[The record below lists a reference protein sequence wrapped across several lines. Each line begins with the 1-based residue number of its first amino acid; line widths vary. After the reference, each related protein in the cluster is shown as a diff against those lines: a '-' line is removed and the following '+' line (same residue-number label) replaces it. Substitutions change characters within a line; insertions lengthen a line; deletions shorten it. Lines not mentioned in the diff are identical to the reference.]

1 MGEDGRFGGGAWTL
15 ALAGLTAV
23 VLLVGCVSVKELKKR
38 ERESDGYY
46 KQGIS
51 SMDSNQQQAF
61 VSFQKSIQLN
71 PDNYDAHYALGSIH
85 FQRKEFADAERE
97 FSRCVELMPTSG
109 EALNFYGRTLIELKR
124 LPEAVDVLRKTTA
137 LPLYATPDVAYTN
150 LGSALYFLG
159 DNAGAIRAYEEALKI
174 DPPTVPR
181 ALLYLEVGRLYI
193 AQGENAKAREA
204 LAQVKS
210 LDPQGTAGAEATKL
224 MQKLK

>member
-1 MGEDGRFGGGAWTL
+1 MGEDGRFGGGAWTR
-15 ALAGLTAV
+15 ALAGLAAV
-23 VLLVGCVSVKELKKR
+23 ALLVGCVSEDIAKR
-38 ERESDGYY
+38 EREADGYY
-46 KQGIS
+46 KQGLS
-51 SMDSNQQQAF
+51 HLASNQQQAF
-61 VSFQKSIQLN
+61 VAFQKSIQVN
-71 PDNYDAHYALGSIH
+71 PDNYDAHYALGSIY

-97 FSRCVELMPTSG
+97 FRRCSELMPDNG

-124 LPEAVDVLRKTTA
+124 LPEAVAALRKATA

-150 LGSALYFLG
+150 LGSALHLLG
-159 DNAGAIRAYEEALKI
+159 DHAGALRAYQEAIKI

-181 ALLYLEVGRLYI
+181 ALLYLEVGRLYV

-224 MQKLK
+224 MQKLR

>member
-1 MGEDGRFGGGAWTL
+1 MGDDGRFGGGAWMRI
-15 ALAGLTAV
+15 LAGLTAV
-23 VLLVGCVSVKELKKR
+23 VLLAGCVSAEELKKR
-38 ERESDGYY
+38 GRESEGYY
-46 KQGIS
+46 KQGLAN
-51 SMDSNQQQAF
+51 MDSNQQQAF

-71 PDNYDAHYALGSIH
+71 PDNYDARYALGSIY

-97 FSRCVELMPTSG
+97 FRRCIELMPENG

-137 LPLYATPDVAYTN
+137 LPLYATPDNAYSN
-150 LGSALYFLG
+150 LGYALYLLG
-159 DNAGAIRAYEEALKI
+159 DNAGALRAYQEALKI

-181 ALLYLEVGRLYI
+181 ALLYLELGRLYI

>member
-1 MGEDGRFGGGAWTL
+1 MGEDGRLGGGAWTR
-15 ALAGLTAV
+15 ALAGLAAV
-23 VLLVGCVSVKELKKR
+23 ALLVGCVSEDIAKR
-38 ERESDGYY
+38 EREADGYY
-46 KQGIS
+46 KQGLS
-51 SMDSNQQQAF
+51 HLASNQQQAF
-61 VSFQKSIQLN
+61 VAFQKSIQVN
-71 PDNYDAHYALGSIH
+71 PDNYDAHYALGSIY

-97 FSRCVELMPTSG
+97 FRRCSELMPDNG

-124 LPEAVDVLRKTTA
+124 LPEAVAALRKATA

-150 LGSALYFLG
+150 LGSALHLLG
-159 DNAGAIRAYEEALKI
+159 DHAGALRAYQEAIKI

-181 ALLYLEVGRLYI
+181 ALLYLEVGRLYV

-224 MQKLK
+224 MQKLR

>member
-1 MGEDGRFGGGAWTL
+1 MEEDGPFGGGAWMR
-15 ALAGLTAV
+15 ALIGLTAV
-23 VLLVGCVSVKELKKR
+23 ILLAGCVSAEELKKR
-38 ERESDGYY
+38 ERESEGYY

-61 VSFQKSIQLN
+61 VAFQKSIQLN

-97 FSRCVELMPTSG
+97 FRRCVELMPTSG

-159 DNAGAIRAYEEALKI
+159 DNDGAIRAYQEALKI

-224 MQKLK
+224 MQKLR

>member
-1 MGEDGRFGGGAWTL
+1 MGEDGRFGGGAWTR
-15 ALAGLTAV
+15 ALAGLAAV
-23 VLLVGCVSVKELKKR
+23 ALLVGCVSEDIAKR
-38 ERESDGYY
+38 EREADGYY
-46 KQGIS
+46 KQGLS
-51 SMDSNQQQAF
+51 HLASNQQQAF
-61 VSFQKSIQLN
+61 VAFQKSIQVN
-71 PDNYDAHYALGSIH
+71 PDNYDAHYALGSIY

-97 FSRCVELMPTSG
+97 FRRCSELMPDNG

-124 LPEAVDVLRKTTA
+124 LPEAVAALRKATA

-150 LGSALYFLG
+150 LGSALQLLG
-159 DNAGAIRAYEEALKI
+159 DHAGALRAYQEAIKI

-181 ALLYLEVGRLYI
+181 ALLYLEVGRLYV

-224 MQKLK
+224 MQKLR

>member
-1 MGEDGRFGGGAWTL
+1 MGEDGRFGSGAWTR
-15 ALAGLTAV
+15 ALAGLAAV
-23 VLLVGCVSVKELKKR
+23 ALLVGCVSTEDIAKR
-38 ERESDGYY
+38 EREADGYY
-46 KQGIS
+46 KQGLS
-51 SMDSNQQQAF
+51 HLASNQQQAF
-61 VSFQKSIQLN
+61 VAFQKSIQVN
-71 PDNYDAHYALGSIH
+71 PDNYDAHYALGSIY

-97 FSRCVELMPTSG
+97 FRRCSELMPDNG

-150 LGSALYFLG
+150 LGSALHLLG
-159 DNAGAIRAYEEALKI
+159 DHAGAIRAYQEAIKI

-181 ALLYLEVGRLYI
+181 ALLYLEVGRLYV

-224 MQKLK
+224 MQKLR

>member
-1 MGEDGRFGGGAWTL
+1 MGEDGRFGGGAWAQ

-23 VLLVGCVSVKELKKR
+23 VLLAGCVSAEELKKR
-38 ERESDGYY
+38 ERESEGYY
-46 KQGIS
+46 KQGLS
-51 SMDSNQQQAF
+51 NMDSNQQQAF
-61 VSFQKSIQLN
+61 VSFQKSLQLN

-85 FQRKEFADAERE
+85 FQRKEFAEAERE
-97 FSRCVELMPTSG
+97 FRRCIELMPDNG

-137 LPLYATPDVAYTN
+137 LPLYATPDKAYSS
-150 LGSALYFLG
+150 LGHALFLMG
-159 DNAGAIRAYEEALKI
+159 DSAGAIRAYQEALKV
-174 DPPTVPR
+174 DPPSVPR

-193 AQGENAKAREA
+193 AQGENARAREA

-224 MQKLK
+224 MQKMK

>member
-1 MGEDGRFGGGAWTL
+1 MGEDGRFGGGAWIR
-15 ALAGLTAV
+15 ALAGLAAV
-23 VLLVGCVSVKELKKR
+23 ALLVGCVSTEDIAKR
-38 ERESDGYY
+38 EREADGYY
-46 KQGIS
+46 KQGLS
-51 SMDSNQQQAF
+51 HLASNQQQAF
-61 VSFQKSIQLN
+61 VAFQKSIQVN
-71 PDNYDAHYALGSIH
+71 PDNYDAHYALGSIY

-97 FSRCVELMPTSG
+97 FRRCSELMPDNG

-124 LPEAVDVLRKTTA
+124 LPEAVAALRKATA

-150 LGSALYFLG
+150 LGSALQLLG
-159 DNAGAIRAYEEALKI
+159 DHAGALRAYQEAIKI

-181 ALLYLEVGRLYI
+181 ALLYLEVGRLYV

-224 MQKLK
+224 MQKLR

>member
-1 MGEDGRFGGGAWTL
+1 MGENRRFGGAWTR
-15 ALAGLTAV
+15 ALAGLATVA
-23 VLLVGCVSVKELKKR
+23 LLVGCVSAEDLAKR
-38 ERESDGYY
+38 EREADGYY
-46 KQGIS
+46 KQGLS
-51 SMDSNQQQAF
+51 HMESNQQQAF
-61 VSFQKSIQLN
+61 VSFQKSLQLN
-71 PDNYDAHYALGSIH
+71 PGNYDAHYALGSIH

-97 FSRCVELMPTSG
+97 FRRCLDLKPDNG
-109 EALNFYGRTLIELKR
+109 EAMNFYGRTLIELKR

-137 LPLYATPDVAYTN
+137 LPLYAEPDKAYSN
-150 LGSALYFLG
+150 LGHALYLLG
-159 DNAGAIRAYEEALKI
+159 DSAGAMRAYQEALKI

-181 ALLYLEVGRLYI
+181 ALLYLELGRLYV

>member
-1 MGEDGRFGGGAWTL
+1 MGEDGRFGVGAWTR
-15 ALAGLTAV
+15 ALAGLAAV
-23 VLLVGCVSVKELKKR
+23 ALLVGCVSEDIAKR
-38 ERESDGYY
+38 EREADGYY
-46 KQGIS
+46 KQGLS
-51 SMDSNQQQAF
+51 HLASNQQQAF
-61 VSFQKSIQLN
+61 VAFQKSIQVN
-71 PDNYDAHYALGSIH
+71 PDNYDAHYALGSIY

-97 FSRCVELMPTSG
+97 FRRCSELMPDNG

-124 LPEAVDVLRKTTA
+124 LPEAVAALRKATA

-150 LGSALYFLG
+150 LGSALHLLG
-159 DNAGAIRAYEEALKI
+159 DHAGALRAYQEAIKI

-181 ALLYLEVGRLYI
+181 ALLYLEVGRLYV

-224 MQKLK
+224 MQKLR

>member
-1 MGEDGRFGGGAWTL
+1 MGDDGRCGDGVWTR
-15 ALAGLTAV
+15 ALAGLAAV
-23 VLLVGCVSVKELKKR
+23 ILLAGCVSAEELAKR

-46 KQGIS
+46 KQGLS
-51 SMDSNQQQAF
+51 NMDSSPQQAF

-85 FQRKEFADAERE
+85 FQRKEFAEAERE
-97 FSRCVELMPTSG
+97 FRRCIDLRPNDG
-109 EALNFYGRTLIELKR
+109 EALNFYGRTLIEMKR

-150 LGSALYFLG
+150 LGSALYLLG
-159 DNAGAIRAYEEALKI
+159 DNAGAARAYQEALKI

-181 ALLYLEVGRLYI
+181 ALLHLELGRLYI

-204 LAQVKS
+204 LAQAKA
-210 LDPQGTAGAEATKL
+210 LDPQGTAGAEATKM

>member
-1 MGEDGRFGGGAWTL
+1 MGEDGRFGGGAWTR
-15 ALAGLTAV
+15 ALAGLAAV
-23 VLLVGCVSVKELKKR
+23 ALLVGCVSEDIAKR
-38 ERESDGYY
+38 EREADGYY
-46 KQGIS
+46 KQGLS
-51 SMDSNQQQAF
+51 HMASNQQQAF
-61 VSFQKSIQLN
+61 VAFQKSIQVN
-71 PDNYDAHYALGSIH
+71 PDNYDAHYALGSIY

-97 FSRCVELMPTSG
+97 FRRCSELMPDNG

-124 LPEAVDVLRKTTA
+124 LPEAVAALRKATA

-150 LGSALYFLG
+150 LGSALHLLG
-159 DNAGAIRAYEEALKI
+159 DHAGALRAYQEAIKI

-181 ALLYLEVGRLYI
+181 ALLYLEVGRLYV

-224 MQKLK
+224 MQKLR